1 MIIIVI
7 TIIHIIKRGAKIR
20 MAIMKMI
27 VIIARLNDYN
37 TIRHLDN
44 LSFAEAVT
52 NVG

>member
-27 VIIARLNDYN
+27 VIIASLNDYN
-37 TIRHLDN
+37 TIHLDN